1 MQTTE
6 ERSLDSLRSLRDDT
20 DKQQRKEARALAL
33 KWHAISG
40 AACGAACV
48 TLAMLFTFPAS
59 LAPAR
64 GLMGYSGDN
73 FQHAWFLWHFS
84 RAITHLENPFYT
96 NLIYFPQRVN
106 LSWSTTDP
114 LAGLLALPL
123 SLTLGPVVAYN
134 VSLALQ
140 LALAAFCARLL
151 CLRICANQVAALIGG
166 ACFGFSA
173 FLMAHALG
181 HLSLVT
187 AFPVPL
193 YFIALDRVLT
203 REKPGWRD
211 GALLGGAM
219 LLTALAHYNYTVI
232 CAVATLV
239 VIAADVALR
248 GTDLLRRA
256 WRALAWGA
264 ATFLVAFAPL
274 LVMLLGNRADV
285 PGPRPFD
292 HLIQYSADVFGFLI
306 PPWNHILFGR
316 FTSKWDLSIF
326 TAGYEGTVYVGPVIL
341 LLAALGAWKGRFVF
355 GAAQRRWAVIAAAM
369 GATFYLLSL
378 GPALRFFGHQTGVP
392 GPAALLYRV
401 PWLRF
406 VSAPARFEV
415 MVALSAAVLV
425 ALGVAYLMERVSQ
438 NETGWRQVALVATVG
453 TLLLSDLLTI
463 PFPVSSTDDPAW
475 MASENTTGASANGAA
490 QPVACSIPREL
501 QMGTVIT
508 FPLIHWPYSMK
519 STWMQVRDD
528 GRYKL
533 VDGYLSYSPERI
545 WREYWDNPVLR
556 SLLAIQGEFGAPVA
570 LQTDRGATASA
581 LRALDASAIV
591 IFDSPQQDAA
601 AKYVAAVLGRE
612 PQRAGSCVVFA
623 AR

>member
-1 MQTTE
+1 M
-6 ERSLDSLRSLRDDT
+6 
-20 DKQQRKEARALAL
+20 ALAM
-33 KWHAISG
+33 A
-40 AACGAACV
+40 
-48 TLAMLFTFPAS
+48 FTFPAS
-59 LAPAR
+59 LAPGR

-96 NLIYFPQRVN
+96 NLIYYPASVN

-134 VSLALQ
+134 VSLVLQ

-151 CLRICANQVAALIGG
+151 CLRICANEAAALIGG
-166 ACFGFSA
+166 ACFGFSP

-187 AFPVPL
+187 AFPIPL

-203 REKPGWRD
+203 RDEPGWRD

-232 CAVATLV
+232 CALATLV

-248 GTDLLRRA
+248 GTGVVRRT
-256 WRALAWGA
+256 WGALAWGA
-264 ATFLVAFAPL
+264 ATFMVLFAPL
-274 LVMLLGNRADV
+274 LVMLVGNRADV

-292 HLIQYSADVFGFLI
+292 HVIQYSADVLGFLI

-316 FTSKWDLSIF
+316 FTSNWDLSIF

-341 LLAALGAWKGRFVF
+341 ALAAIGAWKGRTAF
-355 GAAQRRWAVIAAAM
+355 ALPQRRWPLIAMAM
-369 GATFYLLSL
+369 GVCFYLLSL
-378 GPALRFFGHQTGVP
+378 GPALRFFGHQTRVP
-392 GPAALLYRV
+392 GPAAMLYRV

-406 VSAPARFEV
+406 VSAPARFQV
-415 MVALSAAVLV
+415 IVALSAAVL
-425 ALGVAYLMERVSQ
+425 ASLGIAYLMEQWGTRAEWQRVA
-438 NETGWRQVALVATVG
+438 VAGVLSA
-453 TLLLSDLLTI
+453 LLLADLLTI
-463 PFPVSSTDDPAW
+463 PFPVSSAADPAW
-475 MASENTTGASANGAA
+475 MGDASDGA
-490 QPVACSIPREL
+490 PVACSLPRAL
-501 QMGTVIT
+501 QTGTVIT

-519 STWMQVRDD
+519 STWMQVRDE

-545 WREYWDNPVLR
+545 WLDYWANPVVR

-570 LQTDRGATASA
+570 LEKNRDAAASA
-581 LRALDASAIV
+581 LRELDASAIV

-601 AKYVAAVLGRE
+601 VGYVGGVLERE
-612 PQRAGSCVVFA
+612 GQRAGSCVVFA
-623 AR
+623 ARNDADSSAAR